1 MGYEVSPKSQPTSVV
16 AKNKTQTESKNNGNG
31 KDSLAVMSKRLG
43 AFTIQEDVK
52 EGEPEDE
59 EGLTL
64 YPYHRLIT
72 ASTDP
77 APEID
82 ATKREVQISLS
93 LPLPLLFPPL
103 PLLFPFGS
111 LLVHNISFAGTIQTY
126 LSSAEFREKFGMAKE
141 AFTKLPKWKQ
151 NRLKMALLLF

>member
-1 MGYEVSPKSQPTSVV
+1 MGYEVSPKSQPISVV

-52 EGEPEDE
+52 GGEPEDE

-93 LPLPLLFPPL
+93 LSLPLPLLFPS
-103 PLLFPFGS
+103 GS
-111 LLVHNISFAGTIQTY
+111 LLVHNISFAGAIQTY

>member
-93 LPLPLLFPPL
+93 LSLFPSSFP
-103 PLLFPFGS
+103 LFPSSFHLDLYWYITFL
-111 LLVHNISFAGTIQTY
+111 LLVPYRHTSLQ
-126 LSSAEFREKFGMAKE
+126 LSSERSLGWQRR
-141 AFTKLPKWKQ
+141 LLQ
-151 NRLKMALLLF
+151 NYQNGSKTG